1 MLGLG
6 EFATDGYAD
15 SNLKYLL
22 WIYFI
27 LATLMTQIIFFNIL
41 IAVVSD
47 TYAHIT
53 ENREL
58 YALMQRTEIF
68 GDFIHLMKVDKTMN
82 SERFLYLVM
91 PASSGGDDDNWEGS
105 VALIKDQ
112 IRESGSDTC
121 RAIDQLK

>member
-47 TYAHIT
+47 TYAFIT

-58 YALMQRTEIF
+58 FALMQRTEIF
-68 GDFIHLMKVDKTMN
+68 GDFIHLMKVDKTIN
-82 SERFLYLVM
+82 SERFLYIVM
-91 PASSGGDDDNWEGS
+91 PASAVGEEDVWEGS
-105 VALIKDQ
+105 IALIKEKV
-112 IRESGSDTC
+112 I
-121 RAIDQLK
+121 